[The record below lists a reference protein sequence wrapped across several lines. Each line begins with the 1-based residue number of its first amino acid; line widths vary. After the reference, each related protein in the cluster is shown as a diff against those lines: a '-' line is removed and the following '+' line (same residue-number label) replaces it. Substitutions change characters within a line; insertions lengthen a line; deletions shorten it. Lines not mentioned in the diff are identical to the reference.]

1 MSSRFPLTQGGGT
14 YALLHV
20 FKEAILSMV
29 PHISQ
34 IVTPVIAVFGFIP
47 VPAQAWLSKYF
58 MRPGTKVIVLP

>member
-1 MSSRFPLTQGGGT
+1 
-14 YALLHV
+14 
-20 FKEAILSMV
+20 MV